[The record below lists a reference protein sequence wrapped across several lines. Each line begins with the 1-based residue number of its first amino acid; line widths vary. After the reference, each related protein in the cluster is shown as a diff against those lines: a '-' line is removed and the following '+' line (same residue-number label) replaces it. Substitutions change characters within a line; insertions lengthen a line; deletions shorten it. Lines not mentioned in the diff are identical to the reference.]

1 MRLQH
6 KNTGRLFTFIKSFTP
21 QFTNVE
27 YTELLNEKTGKSE
40 CYRTAGIIA
49 YFEIIEN

>member
-1 MRLQH
+1 MKLRH
-6 KNTGRLFTFIKSFTP
+6 KNTGRLFTFVKTFTP
-21 QFTNVE
+21 QFTTVE

-40 CYRTAGIIA
+40 CYTTSGIIA

>member
-6 KNTGRLFTFIKSFTP
+6 KNTGRLFTFVKSFTP

-40 CYRTAGIIA
+40 CYTTAGIIA
-49 YFEIIEN
+49 YFKIIEN